1 MMFGDPGR
9 EATIEIHANGFQ
21 NEKHEGLRFLAMSVI
36 PETAEISL
44 TKDLS
49 AAIPCPGLRRRWG
62 RDVLHPTTH
71 PLSQL
76 PSHQSTSQRPA
87 WPLTHPAT
95 QPTSHPASHL
105 AIDQPSQVWATSPGH
120 RSRPQVPSTSP
131 GHRSRPRVSTTGP
144 GHKESQASRYLMEA
158 RTLAL
163 ISQRQQEQK
172 QRRTSKNPCSRWQ
185 NNTPEGK
192 KRRANRISMYKM
204 RKAASQKDVAPRPK
218 PRKKAPALHSLA
230 SAICGKDK
238 NMPVACCGRRK
249 AACHCYDC
257 GTGLTLRKACKKAVI
272 NALVRRVRKSP
283 IQTWRDTADMSEYA
297 KQIKCKKLK
306 HLFPTAFMWRHFSNK
321 HLWEALVKNGAVK
334 HDGPPSWALV
344 RSTLEIFVLHNQP
357 VHGGFFYSGNILRKY
372 RFCTTG
378 TWTD

>member
-1 MMFGDPGR
+1 
-9 EATIEIHANGFQ
+9 
-21 NEKHEGLRFLAMSVI
+21 
-36 PETAEISL
+36 
-44 TKDLS
+44 
-49 AAIPCPGLRRRWG
+49 
-62 RDVLHPTTH
+62 
-71 PLSQL
+71 
-76 PSHQSTSQRPA
+76 
-87 WPLTHPAT
+87 
-95 QPTSHPASHL
+95 
-105 AIDQPSQVWATSPGH
+105 
-120 RSRPQVPSTSP
+120 
-131 GHRSRPRVSTTGP
+131 
-144 GHKESQASRYLMEA
+144 MEA

-172 QRRTSKNPCSRWQ
+172 QRRTSKNPCSRFQ

-192 KRRANRISMYKM
+192 KRRANRIFMHKM
-204 RKAASQKDVAPRPK
+204 RKAATKKHVAPRRT

-230 SAICGKDK
+230 SAICGTHR
-238 NMPVACCGRRK
+238 NAPVACCGRRK
-249 AACHCYDC
+249 ESCHCYDS

-378 TWTD
+378 TWTDCKAAGMGRIETEVVALRIVWRVARKMQGALDSLHSNPTRIAWRRCTETFMNELNERTDGIFGHYSMKLALDGILVSRPALMKVCSWWPMLCPAYMSELPHLYPGLKRKQEDLFLAACHYHRMMRENFPKMSISESLAQLCWKKRNVT